1 MDTEIRDALARS
13 LPDLALIVRRDGII
27 LSCVGGH
34 AVRGID
40 AQEEEI
46 PGRSVTTLWPES
58 IASHVLQTVRRIL
71 KTRKPAQQRYQ
82 DGDIKLEM
90 RFQVQGFDRALV
102 LCRDLGE
109 GATSNDSGLYP

>member
-13 LPDLALIVRRDGII
+13 LPDLALIVRRDGVI

-34 AVRGID
+34 DVRGLNATED
-40 AQEEEI
+40 QI
-46 PGRSVTTLWPES
+46 PGRSVHDLWPETM
-58 IASHVLQTVRRIL
+58 ANHVLQTVRRIL

-102 LCRDLGE
+102 VCRDL
-109 GATSNDSGLYP
+109 TPSSRR